1 MSRRIS
7 NIVFLALIACV
18 MLGGLARTLF
28 FPKDINYYENR
39 YANKLP
45 PFFPSAFVSG
55 SYQDGFEDALNDQIP
70 LAQQIKKGYNLL
82 TSEYLKRMLIPLLRV
97 SDQYVAFKGGVAIYG
112 GNHLVVYPKPL
123 SSKKSE
129 LDLTA
134 QSHNALFASFPEV
147 EFYAYYIERDADIN
161 FENGEKT
168 GLSDYV
174 RSMLD
179 LPTDRIGVFA
189 VDSYEQFRRY
199 FYRTDH
205 HWNYKG
211 SYKGYTE
218 LTELLDCGEPLQP
231 KGEYLISSVFSGARN
246 SSIGSNLFTEE
257 FYAYD
262 FDFPEMTVTINGAK
276 ADDYGIEYKLPELS
290 DDTVRYGSYYGWDN
304 GETVFD
310 TSRPELESILVI
322 GESYDNAIL
331 KLLASH
337 FDRTYSID
345 LRNYASQ
352 RYKKFDI
359 ESYIAEHG
367 IDKVLLIGNI
377 DFYTMEEFRLG
388 D

>member
-45 PFFPSAFVSG
+45 TFSPSAFVSG
-55 SYQDGFEDALNDQIP
+55 AYQDGFEDALNDQIP
-70 LAQQIKKGYNLL
+70 LAQHIKKGYNLL
-82 TSEYLKRMLIPLLRV
+82 TSEYLKRLLIPILKTV
-97 SDQYVAFKGGVAIYG
+97 PNKYIAFKGLAIYG
-112 GNHLVVYPKPL
+112 GEHLVVWPKHISFTHDNL
-123 SSKKSE
+123 I
-129 LDLTA
+129 LTA
-134 QSHNALFASFPEV
+134 ESHNALFSSVPGV
-147 EFYAYYIERDADIN
+147 DFYVYYIQRDADLN
-161 FENGEKT
+161 FITGEKT
-168 GLSDYV
+168 GAFEFLS
-174 RSMLD
+174 SMLE
-179 LPTDRIGVFA
+179 LPKERIGLFS
-189 VDSYEQFRRY
+189 VDSFEQYCDY

-205 HWNYKG
+205 HWNYQG
-211 SYKGYTE
+211 SYKAYTE
-218 LTELLDCGEPLQP
+218 LTDLLNCGEPLQP
-231 KGEYLISSVFSGARN
+231 TGEYLISSVFSGARN

-262 FDFPEMTVTINGAK
+262 FDFPKMTVTINGAK